1 MSMIKVEKFEVNPL
15 RENSFVLSDETGEAV
30 LIDPGFFYREEKRE
44 VKEYIAGNNLKPIKI
59 ANTHCHFD
67 HIMGV
72 EFIRS
77 EFDIPFCAHT
87 DDSFWVEKATEQG
100 NMYGFEMKPVSAID
114 EFLVE
119 KEYLNFGNSQLE
131 IIHIPGHS
139 PGHVVFYSEKDK
151 FLIAGDVLFYGS
163 IGRTDLPGGDYD
175 TLISSIKS
183 KLFLLPDDTKV
194 YCGHGPETTLGFEKT
209 NNPFLT

>member
-1 MSMIKVEKFEVNPL
+1 MIKVEKFVVNPL
-15 RENSFVLSDETGEAV
+15 AENSFVLSDETGESV

-44 VKEYIAGNNLKPIKI
+44 IKEHIADNNLKPVKI
-59 ANTHCHFD
+59 INTHCHFD

-77 EFDIPFCAHT
+77 EFDIPFCAHS
-87 DDSFWVEKATEQG
+87 DDSFWVKKATEQG
-100 NMYGFEMKPVSAID
+100 NMYGFDMKPVLPIN

-119 KEYLNFGNSQLE
+119 KEFVRFGNSQLE

-139 PGHVVFYSEKDK
+139 PGHVVFYCEQDK
-151 FLIAGDVLFYGS
+151 FLFAGDVLFYGS

-175 TLISSIKS
+175 TLISNIKK
-183 KLFLLPDDTKV
+183 KLFSLPDETKV

-209 NNPFLT
+209 SNPFLS